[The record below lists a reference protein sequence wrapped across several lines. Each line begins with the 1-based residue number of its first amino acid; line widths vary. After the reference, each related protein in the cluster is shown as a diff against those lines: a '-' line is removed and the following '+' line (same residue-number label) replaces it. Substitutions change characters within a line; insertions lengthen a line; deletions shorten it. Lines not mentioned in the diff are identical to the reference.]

1 MTDLI
6 ILFIGVIF
14 GVGASAITFR
24 IPASELFWATC
35 TGILGWE
42 VLAGLQF
49 YDFQTL
55 SATTLGA
62 LTVSLVAEI
71 LARDRKVPA
80 PIYTV
85 PAILPL
91 VPGRASYNAML
102 FLIKGDYH
110 QAANDG
116 FEALLGAGGISI
128 GLLMGSAMARAW
140 LHPAHRHSPNL
151 IKRDEEIEEHQAP
164 PSVGQL
170 HRLKQ
175 ERLRRQ
181 HLLAKGTLSATKAS
195 VAPIGSA
202 VATAATTATNAETS
216 PDTAAATTTP
226 APTEGATGQA
236 PDRPKQV
243 MVRENLITL
252 PERRGHAKRRHARLA
267 HRRRYANGG
276 PSRQETR

>member
-24 IPASELFWATC
+24 IPSSELFWATC

-102 FLIKGDYH
+102 FLIKGDYPRASH
-110 QAANDG
+110 DG

-140 LHPAHRHSPNL
+140 LHPAHRHSPSVINL
-151 IKRDEEIEEHQAP
+151 DESIAVHQAP
-164 PSVGQL
+164 PSIGQL

-181 HLLAKGTLSATKAS
+181 HLLAKGTLSAAK
-195 VAPIGSA
+195 VAPD
-202 VATAATTATNAETS
+202 ATAALTTAKTSAAPAAGKRATAQS
-216 PDTAAATTTP
+216 PDS
-226 APTEGATGQA
+226 
-236 PDRPKQV
+236 PKQV

-252 PERRGHAKRRHARLA
+252 PERHGRAKRRHARIA
-267 HRRRYANGG
+267 HRRRYA
-276 PSRQETR
+276 